1 MNENKKKLIYNV
13 AKDIRKKSEA
23 YAKKHR
29 LNNDLCG
36 LCASASMALFHV
48 LKYNL
53 EIYDVVLMKAPTHC
67 WVECEGIIIDITA
80 TQFGL
85 QEKILFKKKGNVFFH
100 YDYSHGK
107 SIEKNDDEW
116 NKWNGHGPQDV
127 NLFEN
132 ILKIDGAEN
141 H

>member
-13 AKDIRKKSEA
+13 AMDIRRKSES

-67 WVECEGIIIDITA
+67 WVECEGIIIDITEIDKA
-80 TQFGL
+80 PAFQAWGS
-85 QEKILFKKKGNVFFH
+85 IYKKYSKNKGIIFIYIV
-100 YDYSHGK
+100 
-107 SIEKNDDEW
+107 
-116 NKWNGHGPQDV
+116 
-127 NLFEN
+127 
-132 ILKIDGAEN
+132 
-141 H
+141 